1 MRTVY
6 GLVLSLVLAGFFFTN
21 EARSQDI
28 DHWETV
34 VFDWNVWHYLVP
46 VTEPDAAW
54 RTLSFDDTG
63 WLSGPG
69 GFGYGDDDDRTI
81 IGTARSVYQRI
92 TFSISDTSNI
102 GFAVLHVDY
111 DDAFVAYLNGIEIF
125 RRNIGTPGLPPLFDQ
140 FADGNHEAVLYQ
152 SGIPEGVSLTKAL
165 LTSRL
170 RQGENV
176 LAVQTHNVDATS
188 SDLTSRVFFSV
199 GLTDGTAGYG
209 VPPAWFAPAY
219 MLSSNLPLIVIDT
232 QGQAIPDEPKITAR
246 MGIIDNGTGAFNSV
260 SDSYNDYDG
269 FIGVEL
275 RGSSSQ
281 MFPKKSYGIETRD
294 SDGEDLNVELLGFPE
309 EEDWVLHGPYSDK
322 SLMRN
327 RLIFH
332 MAAQTGRYASRTRF
346 VELILNGDYRGVYV
360 FMEKLKRDKNRVDIN
375 KLKSDEIEGD
385 DLTGGYIFKIDKTAG
400 SELGG
405 WISPFIP
412 GPGLG
417 QPTFYQY
424 HYPKGSD
431 IVPEQEAYI
440 QGYVAAFEEMMASDD
455 FANADS
461 GYSQYIDVDSA
472 VDFFILN
479 EIPRNVDAYRLSTF
493 FYKDKDSIGDGKL
506 VFGPIW
512 DFNLGFGNADYYDG
526 GNSVGFQV
534 QESVP
539 ETDSFQPPFWWEKLW
554 KDPTFNERVQQRWA
568 SLRQGPWRTDSLMQF
583 IDATVVTL
591 QDASERN
598 FERWPVLNEYVWPN
612 LFIGGTYP
620 AEINYLKTWL
630 YDRLEWIDFNL
641 PRVASAPAPELPI
654 SALSLSPP
662 YPNPLDYQARMTLS
676 VGRNQNVR
684 VEIYDALGRRVTV
697 LFDGRVE
704 TNSPQ
709 PLTLSAAA
717 LAGGVYLVRAI
728 GESSNETRRV
738 AIIR

>member
-1 MRTVY
+1 MQMRRVY
-6 GLVLSLVLAGFFFTN
+6 GLVLSLVLAGFFITN
-21 EARSQDI
+21 VARSQDI

-34 VFDWNVWHYLVP
+34 VFDWDVWHYLVP
-46 VTEPDAAW
+46 TSEPDAAW

-69 GFGYGDDDDRTI
+69 GFGYGDDDDRTSI
-81 IGTARSVYQRI
+81 ASARSIYQRI
-92 TFSISDTSNI
+92 TFTISDTSII

-125 RRNIGTPGLPPLFDQ
+125 RRNIGLPNVPPPFDQ

-152 SGIPEGVSLTKAL
+152 SGTPEGIGLTKAL
-165 LTSRL
+165 LASRL
-170 RQGENV
+170 KQGDNV

-219 MLSSNLPLIVIDT
+219 MLSSNLPLIVVDT
-232 QGQAIPDEPKITAR
+232 QGQAIPDEPKIMAR
-246 MGIIDNGTGAFNSV
+246 MGIIDNGPGATNSV
-260 SDSYNDYDG
+260 SDAYNDYDG
-269 FIGVEL
+269 FIGIEL

-281 MFPKKSYGIETRD
+281 MFPKKSYGIETQD
-294 SDGEDLNVELLGFPE
+294 SVGDGLDVELLGFPE

-327 RLIFH
+327 WLIFNIASK
-332 MAAQTGRYASRTRF
+332 MGRYSSRTRL
-346 VELILNGDYRGVYV
+346 VELVINGDYRGVYV
-360 FMEKLKRDKNRVDIN
+360 FMEKLKRDKNRVDVN
-375 KLKSDEIEGD
+375 KLKSDEVDGD

-405 WISPFIP
+405 WFSPSL
-412 GPGLG
+412 PGLG

-455 FANADS
+455 FADPDS
-461 GYSQYIDVDSA
+461 GYTQYIDVDSA
-472 VDFFILN
+472 VDFFIVN
-479 EIPRNVDAYRLSTF
+479 EITRNVDAYRLSTF
-493 FYKDKDSIGDGKL
+493 LHKDKDSIGGGKL

-526 GNSVGFQV
+526 GNRVGFQV
-534 QESVP
+534 QEGIP
-539 ETDSFQPPFWWEKLW
+539 DTDNFPIPFWWEKLW
-554 KDPTFNERVQQRWA
+554 KDPAFNEQVQQRWT

-583 IDATVVTL
+583 IDATATTL
-591 QDASERN
+591 QDASQRN
-598 FERWPVLNEYVWPN
+598 FERWPVLDSYVWPN
-612 LFIGGTYP
+612 LFVGGTYA
-620 AEINYLKTWL
+620 AEITYLKMWL
-630 YDRLEWIDFNL
+630 FDRLEWIDFNL
-641 PRVASAPAPELPI
+641 PRVSSPPASELPASAI
-654 SALSLSPP
+654 RLSQP
-662 YPNPLDYQARMTLS
+662 YPNPFQDRARMTLS

-684 VEIYDALGRRVTV
+684 VELYDALGRRVTV
-697 LFDGRVE
+697 LFDGRVD
-704 TNSPQ
+704 NDAPLS
-709 PLTLSAAA
+709 LTLSGAT
-717 LAGGVYLVRAI
+717 LAGGVYLVRVI
-728 GESSNETRRV
+728 GETGNETRRV
-738 AIIR
+738 AVVR

>member
-1 MRTVY
+1 MQMLRTY
-6 GLVLSLVLAGFFFTN
+6 GLVLSLVLAGSIVAH

-34 VFDWNVWHYLVP
+34 VFDWDVWRYLVP

-54 RTLSFDDTG
+54 RTLSFDDTN

-81 IGTARSVYQRI
+81 VGPARSVYQRI
-92 TFSISDTSNI
+92 TFTISDTSKI

-125 RRNIGTPGLPPLFDQ
+125 RRNIGAPGVPPPFDM

-152 SGIPEGVSLTKAL
+152 NGTPESIGLAKNL

-170 RQGENV
+170 RQGDNV

-199 GLTDGTAGYG
+199 GLTDGTTGYG
-209 VPPAWFAPAY
+209 IPPAWFAPAY

-232 QGQAIPDEPKITAR
+232 QGKSIPDEPKITAR
-246 MGIIDNGTGAFNSV
+246 MGVIDNGPGASNNV

-281 MFPKKSYGIETRD
+281 MFPKKSYGVETRD
-294 SDGEDLNVELLGFPE
+294 AAGEGLDVELLGFPE

-332 MAAQTGRYASRTRF
+332 MAARTGRYASRTRF

-360 FMEKLKRDKNRVDIN
+360 LMEKLKRDKNRVDIN
-375 KLKSDEIEGD
+375 KLKSDEIDGD

-405 WISPFIP
+405 WFAPSL
-412 GPGLG
+412 PGLG
-417 QPTFYQY
+417 QGTFYQY
-424 HYPKGSD
+424 HYPKGSK

-440 QGYVAAFEEMMASDD
+440 QGYVAAFEEMMAGDQ
-455 FANADS
+455 FADPDS
-461 GYSQYIDVDSA
+461 GYPRYIDVDSA
-472 VDFFILN
+472 VDFYILN

-526 GNSVGFQV
+526 GNNIGFQV
-534 QESVP
+534 QVGVP

-554 KDPTFNERVQQRWA
+554 KDPAFNDRVQERWA
-568 SLRQGPWRTDSLMQF
+568 SLRQGPFRTDSLMQF
-583 IDATVVTL
+583 IDATTATL

-598 FERWPVLNEYVWPN
+598 FDRWPVLDTYVWPN

-630 YDRLEWIDFNL
+630 FDRLEWIDFNL
-641 PRVASAPAPELPI
+641 PRVASPPGPNLPVTAI
-654 SALSLSPP
+654 SLSPP
-662 YPNPLDYQARMTLS
+662 YPNPFHDQARMTLS
-676 VGRNQNVR
+676 VGRDQNVR
-684 VEIYDALGRRVTV
+684 VEVYDALGRRVTV
-697 LFDGRVE
+697 LFDGRIE
-704 TNSPQ
+704 KNALQ
-709 PLTLSAAA
+709 PLTVSGSA
-717 LAGGVYLVRAI
+717 LAGGVYLLRAI
-728 GESSNETRRV
+728 GETGNETRRV
-738 AIIR
+738 AVVR